1 MVYRRAPSR
10 RATAAFTLVEI
21 LVVVVILGVISAVLI
36 PQLTSR
42 ADLVASAAARQ
53 VMSDL
58 TYAQN
63 QAITTQ
69 RRVFVQFTPV
79 SAGGG
84 VTGRGTYSVLTQLPA
99 TVMVHP
105 ITRSPWTVN
114 FGGGRGAWATVA
126 IDAAS
131 FDGRTL
137 LMFDEAGAPH
147 TIASPSSPPEPL
159 SDGWVRVTCGGI
171 TLTIRVEPLTGTLTV
186 E

>member
-1 MVYRRAPSR
+1 MPSAGQPR
-10 RATAAFTLVEI
+10 AFTLVEI

-36 PQLTSR
+36 PQLTQR
-42 ADLVASAAARQ
+42 TDLVASAAARQ

-69 RRVFVQFTPV
+69 RRVFVQFVPV

-84 VTGRGTYSVLTQLPA
+84 PTGRGSYSVLSQLPA
-99 TVMVHP
+99 TVMTHP

-131 FDGRTL
+131 FDGRSL
-137 LMFDEAGAPH
+137 IVFDETGAPH
-147 TIASPSSPPEPL
+147 TLASPSAPL
-159 SDGWVRVTCGGI
+159 QPLNDGTVRISCGGI

-186 E
+186 Q